1 MNKPGQV
8 DITEDFVL
16 LLTPTLLE
24 QYEHTNFAIM
34 ESVLKTEVTDT
45 YVQEQTHIYN
55 EESQPFKLYGI
66 PFTKQMTVN

>member
-1 MNKPGQV
+1 M
-8 DITEDFVL
+8 
-16 LLTPTLLE
+16 LE
-24 QYEHTNFAIM
+24 QYEHTNFVIM